1 MPGADLLA
9 TLRTRYKN
17 PGEPLSRLNEYSID
31 RSIIS
36 SGEDADSKFLC
47 AVIETCMIL
56 RNSKYLGD
64 MTLDGIIE
72 ELESLNL
79 SEYPERAE
87 FLDLLRKLE
96 NKLYT

>member
-1 MPGADLLA
+1 
-9 TLRTRYKN
+9 
-17 PGEPLSRLNEYSID
+17 
-31 RSIIS
+31 
-36 SGEDADSKFLC
+36 
-47 AVIETCMIL
+47 MIL
-56 RNSKYLGD
+56 RKSQYLGD

-87 FLDLLRKLE
+87 FLDLLRKLA